1 MIMKSETSRRAA
13 VALLA
18 ASALALANGGMA
30 RAQDYPTR
38 LIKLVVGYP
47 PGGPIDT
54 TARILVPRLAAILGQ
69 TVIVENR
76 PGATGSLAAKNLAT
90 TEADGYTLMLGNASS
105 LAVMPAIT
113 HYRDY
118 DTLKSF
124 APIAK
129 LTEGYEVLVVAPDGP
144 KSVQELIA
152 QARANPGKLNFGS
165 AGFGNLTH
173 LSGELLKLRA
183 GIDIV
188 HIPYKGA
195 PEAQTALLAGQIH
208 LMFGEVA
215 GLLPMVRAGQSI
227 QAVVAG
233 EVQFTFENPAVA
245 LPLVQAGVVRALAVT
260 SEARHQQAPDVP
272 TLVEGGLPDFVA
284 LTFTGI
290 VAPAATPP
298 AIVARLNGAID
309 KALAEPE
316 MRVAL
321 ERLGSEVRPGAPAD
335 FAAFL
340 AREKTKW
347 DEVVRQSGVTM
358 N

>member
-1 MIMKSETSRRAA
+1 MKTGLTRRIAA
-13 VALLA
+13 ALLA
-18 ASALALANGGMA
+18 ALALMLAVRGET

-54 TARILVPRLAAILGQ
+54 TARILVPHLSVLLGQ

-76 PGATGSLAAKNLAT
+76 PGATGSLAAKLLVT
-90 TEADGYTLMLGNASS
+90 TPADGYTIMLGNASS

-118 DTLKSF
+118 DSTRSF

-129 LTEGYEVLVVAPDGP
+129 LTEGYEVLVVASDGP

-173 LSGELLKLRA
+173 LTGELLKLRT

-195 PEAQTALLAGQIH
+195 PEAQTALMSGQIH

-215 GLLPMVRAGQSI
+215 GLLPTVRAGK
-227 QAVVAG
+227 
-233 EVQFTFENPAVA
+233 
-245 LPLVQAGVVRALAVT
+245 LRALGVA
-260 SEARHQQAPDVP
+260 SESRNALAPELP
-272 TLVEGGLPDFVA
+272 TLIEDGLPDFIA

-290 VAPAATPP
+290 VAPAKTPP
-298 AIVARLNGAID
+298 AIVDKLNGAIN
-309 KALAEPE
+309 KALADPE
-316 MRVAL
+316 VRVAL

-335 FAAFL
+335 FGAFL

-347 DEVVRQSGVTM
+347 DEVVRQSGVSM

>member
-1 MIMKSETSRRAA
+1 MSSGTTRRGAL
-13 VALLA
+13 ALLA
-18 ASALALANGGMA
+18 ALALAPAVAGDA
-30 RAQDYPTR
+30 RAQEYPNR

-54 TARILVPRLAAILGQ
+54 TARILVPRLSVILGQ

-76 PGATGSLAAKNLAT
+76 PGATGSLAAKNLVAT
-90 TEADGYTLMLGNASS
+90 APDGYTIMLGNASS

-124 APIAK
+124 APIAR

-152 QARANPGKLNFGS
+152 EARANPGKLNFGS

-173 LSGELLKLRA
+173 LSGELLKLRT

-195 PEAQTALLAGQIH
+195 PEAQTALLAGQVH

-215 GLLPMVRAGQSI
+215 GLLPMVRAGK
-227 QAVVAG
+227 
-233 EVQFTFENPAVA
+233 
-245 LPLVQAGVVRALAVT
+245 LRALGVA
-260 SEARHQQAPDVP
+260 SETRNALAPELP
-272 TLVEGGLPDFVA
+272 TLIEGGLPDFVA

-290 VAPAATPP
+290 VAPAAAPP
-298 AIVARLNGAID
+298 AVVARLNGAINQ
-309 KALAEPE
+309 ALAEPE
-316 MRVAL
+316 VRTAL
-321 ERLGSEVRPGAPAD
+321 ERLGAEVRPGTPGE

-340 AREKTKW
+340 AREKRTW

>member
-1 MIMKSETSRRAA
+1 MTRRVAA
-13 VALLA
+13 VLLA
-18 ASALALANGGMA
+18 ALALTLAAGGAA

-54 TARILVPRLAAILGQ
+54 TARILVPHLSAILGQ

-76 PGATGSLAAKNLAT
+76 PGATGSLAAKNLVT
-90 TEADGYTLMLGNASS
+90 TAPDGYTIMLGNASS

-118 DTLKSF
+118 DSTKSF

-144 KSVQELIA
+144 KTVQELIA

-173 LSGELLKLRA
+173 LSGELLKLRT

-195 PEAQTALLAGQIH
+195 PEAQTALLAGQIQ

-215 GLLPMVRAGQSI
+215 GLLPMVRAGK
-227 QAVVAG
+227 
-233 EVQFTFENPAVA
+233 
-245 LPLVQAGVVRALAVT
+245 LRALGVA
-260 SEARHQQAPDVP
+260 SETRSRLAPELP
-272 TLVEGGLPDFVA
+272 TLIEDGLPDFVA

-290 VAPAATPP
+290 VAPAKTPP

-309 KALAEPE
+309 KALADPE
-316 MRVAL
+316 VHVAL
-321 ERLGSEVRPGAPAD
+321 ERLGAEVRPGAPAD

-340 AREKTKW
+340 AKEKTKW

>member
-1 MIMKSETSRRAA
+1 MKTGMTRHIAA
-13 VALLA
+13 VLLA
-18 ASALALANGGMA
+18 ALALTLAQRGDA
-30 RAQDYPTR
+30 CAQDYPTR

-54 TARILVPRLAAILGQ
+54 TARILVPHLSALLGQ

-76 PGATGSLAAKNLAT
+76 PGATGSLAAKNLVT
-90 TEADGYTLMLGNASS
+90 TAPDGYTIMLGNASS

-118 DTLKSF
+118 DSTKSF
-124 APIAK
+124 TPIAK

-144 KSVQELIA
+144 KNAQELIA

-173 LSGELLKLRA
+173 LSGELLKLRT

-195 PEAQTALLAGQIH
+195 PEAQTALLAGQIQM
-208 LMFGEVA
+208 MFGEVA
-215 GLLPMVRAGQSI
+215 GLLPMVRAGK
-227 QAVVAG
+227 
-233 EVQFTFENPAVA
+233 
-245 LPLVQAGVVRALAVT
+245 LRALGVA
-260 SEARHQQAPDVP
+260 SETRNALAPELP
-272 TLVEGGLPDFVA
+272 TLIEDGLPDFVA

-290 VAPAATPP
+290 VAPVKTPP
-298 AIVARLNGAID
+298 AIVARLNGAIN
-309 KALAEPE
+309 KALADPE
-316 MRVAL
+316 VRVAL
-321 ERLGSEVRPGAPAD
+321 ERLGAEVRPGAPAD

-340 AREKTKW
+340 AKEKTKW
-347 DEVVRQSGVTM
+347 DEVVRQFGVSM

>member
-1 MIMKSETSRRAA
+1 MKTGMTRHIAA
-13 VALLA
+13 VLLA
-18 ASALALANGGMA
+18 ALALTLAQRGDA
-30 RAQDYPTR
+30 CAQDYPTR

-54 TARILVPRLAAILGQ
+54 TARILVPHLSALLGQ

-76 PGATGSLAAKNLAT
+76 PGATGSLAAKNLVT
-90 TEADGYTLMLGNASS
+90 TAPDGYTIMLGNASS

-118 DTLKSF
+118 DSTKSF
-124 APIAK
+124 TPIAK

-144 KSVQELIA
+144 KNAQELIA

-173 LSGELLKLRA
+173 LSGELLKLRT

-195 PEAQTALLAGQIH
+195 PEAQTALLAGQIQM
-208 LMFGEVA
+208 MFGEVA
-215 GLLPMVRAGQSI
+215 GLLPMVRAGK
-227 QAVVAG
+227 
-233 EVQFTFENPAVA
+233 
-245 LPLVQAGVVRALAVT
+245 LRALGVA
-260 SEARHQQAPDVP
+260 SETRNALAPELP
-272 TLVEGGLPDFVA
+272 TLIEDGLPDFVA

-290 VAPAATPP
+290 VAPVKTPP
-298 AIVARLNGAID
+298 AIVARLNGAIN
-309 KALAEPE
+309 KALADPE
-316 MRVAL
+316 VRVAL
-321 ERLGSEVRPGAPAD
+321 ERLGAEVRPGAPAD

-340 AREKTKW
+340 AKEKTKW
-347 DEVVRQSGVTM
+347 DEVVRQSGVSM

>member
-1 MIMKSETSRRAA
+1 MTMMSRMTRRIA

-18 ASALALANGGMA
+18 ALALTLADRGDV
-30 RAQDYPTR
+30 RAQNYPER

-54 TARILVPRLAAILGQ
+54 TARILVPRLSAILGQ

-76 PGATGSLAAKNLAT
+76 PGATGSLAAKNLAVT
-90 TEADGYTLMLGNASS
+90 APDGYTIMLGNASS

-118 DTLKSF
+118 DSVKSF

-144 KSVQELIA
+144 KTVQELLA

-173 LSGELLKLRA
+173 LSGELLKLRT

-195 PEAQTALLAGQIH
+195 PEAQTALLSGQIH
-208 LMFGEVA
+208 MMFGEVA
-215 GLLPMVRAGQSI
+215 GLLPMVRAGR
-227 QAVVAG
+227 
-233 EVQFTFENPAVA
+233 
-245 LPLVQAGVVRALAVT
+245 LRALGVA
-260 SEARHQQAPDVP
+260 SETRNALAPELP
-272 TLVEGGLPDFVA
+272 TLIEDGLPDFVA

-290 VAPAATPP
+290 VAPSATPP
-298 AIVARLNGAID
+298 AIVAKLNGAIN

-316 MRVAL
+316 VRTAL
-321 ERLGSEVRPGAPAD
+321 ERLGAEIRPGTPAD

-340 AREKTKW
+340 AKEKSKW
-347 DEVVRQSGVTM
+347 DEVVRQSGVSM

>member
-1 MIMKSETSRRAA
+1 MISAMTRRVA
-13 VALLA
+13 VALMA
-18 ASALALANGGMA
+18 ALALTLTLRVEA
-30 RAQDYPTR
+30 RAQDYPNR

-54 TARILVPRLAAILGQ
+54 TARILVPRVSALLGQ

-76 PGATGSLAAKNLAT
+76 PGATGSLAAKNLVT
-90 TEADGYTLMLGNASS
+90 TAHDGYTIMLGNASS

-118 DTLKSF
+118 DSVKSF

-144 KSVQELIA
+144 KSVAELIA

-173 LSGELLKLRA
+173 LSGELLKLRT

-208 LMFGEVA
+208 MMFGEVA
-215 GLLPMVRAGQSI
+215 GLLPMVRAGK
-227 QAVVAG
+227 
-233 EVQFTFENPAVA
+233 
-245 LPLVQAGVVRALAVT
+245 LRALGVA
-260 SEARHQQAPDVP
+260 SESRNALAPELP
-272 TLVEGGLPDFVA
+272 TLIEDGLPDFVA

-298 AIVARLNGAID
+298 AIVARLNGAINT
-309 KALAEPE
+309 ARAEPE
-316 MRVAL
+316 VRVAL
-321 ERLGSEVRPGAPAD
+321 ERLGAELRPGAPAD

-340 AREKTKW
+340 AKEKTKW
-347 DEVVRQSGVTM
+347 DEVVRRSGVTM

>member
-1 MIMKSETSRRAA
+1 MVAFVAALGLTLA
-13 VALLA
+13 VA
-18 ASALALANGGMA
+18 GEV
-30 RAQDYPTR
+30 RAQDYPSR

-54 TARILVPRLAAILGQ
+54 TARILVPRLSALLGQ

-76 PGATGSLAAKNLAT
+76 PGATGSLAAKNLVT
-90 TEADGYTLMLGNASS
+90 TAHDGYTIMLGNASS

-118 DTLKSF
+118 DSTRNF

-144 KSVQELIA
+144 RSVPELIA

-173 LSGELLKLRA
+173 LTGELLKLRT

-208 LMFGEVA
+208 MMFGEVA
-215 GLLPMVRAGQSI
+215 GLLPMVRAGK
-227 QAVVAG
+227 
-233 EVQFTFENPAVA
+233 
-245 LPLVQAGVVRALAVT
+245 LRALGVA
-260 SEARHQQAPDVP
+260 SETRNALAPELP
-272 TLVEGGLPDFVA
+272 TLIEDGLPDFVA

-290 VAPAATPP
+290 VAPRDTPP
-298 AIVARLNGAID
+298 AIVAKLNGAINT
-309 KALAEPE
+309 ALAEPE
-316 MRVAL
+316 VRVAL
-321 ERLGSEVRPGAPAD
+321 ERLGSEVRPGTPAD
-335 FAAFL
+335 LATFL
-340 AREKTKW
+340 IKEKTKW
-347 DEVVRQSGVTM
+347 DEVVRQSGVSM

>member
-1 MIMKSETSRRAA
+1 MPIMTRRIAIA
-13 VALLA
+13 FLA
-18 ASALALANGGMA
+18 ALALTFVGRSAA
-30 RAQDYPTR
+30 RAQNYPDR

-76 PGATGSLAAKNLAT
+76 PGATGSLAAKGLAT
-90 TEADGYTLMLGNASS
+90 AEPDGYTIMLGNASS

-113 HYRDY
+113 RYRDY

-129 LTEGYEVLVVAPDGP
+129 VTEGYEVLVVAPDGP
-144 KSVQELIA
+144 KTVQELIA

-173 LSGELLKLRA
+173 LSGELLKLRT
-183 GIDIV
+183 GVDIF

-195 PEAQTALLAGQIH
+195 PEAQTALLAGQVH
-208 LMFGEVA
+208 MMFGEVA
-215 GLLPMVRAGQSI
+215 GLLPMVRAGR
-227 QAVVAG
+227 
-233 EVQFTFENPAVA
+233 
-245 LPLVQAGVVRALAVT
+245 LRALGVA
-260 SEARHQQAPDVP
+260 SESRNALAPELP
-272 TLVEGGLPDFVA
+272 TLIEDGLPDFVA

-290 VAPAATPP
+290 MAPAATPP
-298 AIVARLNGAID
+298 AIVARLNGAINQ
-309 KALAEPE
+309 ALAEPE
-316 MRVAL
+316 VRVAL
-321 ERLGSEVRPGAPAD
+321 ERLGAEIRPATPSE

-340 AREKTKW
+340 AKEKNKW
-347 DEVVRQSGVTM
+347 DEVVRQSGVRM

>member
-1 MIMKSETSRRAA
+1 MTRRVAA
-13 VALLA
+13 VLLA
-18 ASALALANGGMA
+18 ALALTLAAGGAA

-54 TARILVPRLAAILGQ
+54 TARILVPHLSAILGQ

-76 PGATGSLAAKNLAT
+76 PGATGSLAAKNLVT
-90 TEADGYTLMLGNASS
+90 TAPDGYTIMLGNASS

-118 DTLKSF
+118 DSTKSF

-144 KSVQELIA
+144 KTVQELIA

-173 LSGELLKLRA
+173 LSGELLKLRT

-195 PEAQTALLAGQIH
+195 PEAQTALLAGQIQ

-215 GLLPMVRAGQSI
+215 GLLPMVRAGK
-227 QAVVAG
+227 
-233 EVQFTFENPAVA
+233 
-245 LPLVQAGVVRALAVT
+245 LRALGVA
-260 SEARHQQAPDVP
+260 SETRSRLAPELP
-272 TLVEGGLPDFVA
+272 TLIEDGLPDFVA

-290 VAPAATPP
+290 VAPAKTPP

-309 KALAEPE
+309 KALADPE
-316 MRVAL
+316 VHVAL
-321 ERLGSEVRPGAPAD
+321 ERLGAEVRPGEPAD

-340 AREKTKW
+340 AKEKTKW

>member
-1 MIMKSETSRRAA
+1 MIRRIAL
-13 VALLA
+13 VLLA
-18 ASALALANGGMA
+18 ALVLAASGGGEG
-30 RAQDYPTR
+30 RAQKFPER

-54 TARILVPRLAAILGQ
+54 TARILVPRIAAILGQ

-76 PGATGSLAAKNLAT
+76 PGATGSLAAKTVAGLDP
-90 TEADGYTLMLGNASS
+90 DGYTIMLGNASS

-124 APIAK
+124 APVAK

-144 KSVQELIA
+144 RTVQELVA
-152 QARANPGKLNFGS
+152 QARANPGKFNFGS

-173 LSGELLKLRA
+173 LTGELLRLRT
-183 GIDIV
+183 GIDVV

-195 PEAQTALLAGQIH
+195 PEAQTALLAGQIQF
-208 LMFGEVA
+208 MFGEVA
-215 GLLPMVRAGQSI
+215 GLLPMVRAGR
-227 QAVVAG
+227 
-233 EVQFTFENPAVA
+233 
-245 LPLVQAGVVRALAVT
+245 LRALGVA
-260 SEARHQQAPDVP
+260 SEKRNALAPELP
-272 TLVEGGLPDFVA
+272 TLIEGGLPDFVA

-290 VAPAATPP
+290 VAPAATPG
-298 AIVARLNGAID
+298 AIIARLNGAID
-309 KALAEPE
+309 QALNEPE
-316 MRVAL
+316 VRTAL
-321 ERLGSEVRPGAPAD
+321 ERLGAEVKPGTPGD

-340 AREKTKW
+340 AKEKTKW
-347 DEVVRQSGVTM
+347 DDVVRQAGVSM

>member
-1 MIMKSETSRRAA
+1 
-13 VALLA
+13 
-18 ASALALANGGMA
+18 
-30 RAQDYPTR
+30 
-38 LIKLVVGYP
+38 
-47 PGGPIDT
+47 
-54 TARILVPRLAAILGQ
+54 
-69 TVIVENR
+69 
-76 PGATGSLAAKNLAT
+76 
-90 TEADGYTLMLGNASS
+90 MLGNASS

-118 DTLKSF
+118 DSTKSF

-144 KSVQELIA
+144 KTVQELIA

-173 LSGELLKLRA
+173 LTGELLKLRT

-195 PEAQTALLAGQIH
+195 PEAQTALMSGQIH

-215 GLLPMVRAGQSI
+215 GLLPTVRAGK
-227 QAVVAG
+227 
-233 EVQFTFENPAVA
+233 
-245 LPLVQAGVVRALAVT
+245 LRALGVA
-260 SEARHQQAPDVP
+260 SESRNALAPELP
-272 TLVEGGLPDFVA
+272 TLIEDGLPDFVA

-298 AIVARLNGAID
+298 AIVAKLNGAIN
-309 KALAEPE
+309 KALADPE
-316 MRVAL
+316 VRVAL
-321 ERLGSEVRPGAPAD
+321 ERLGAEVRPGAPAD

-340 AREKTKW
+340 AKEKTKW
-347 DEVVRQSGVTM
+347 DEVVRQSGVSM